1 MLHTRAQAKEPTVFN
16 ARELGDNEKHDD
28 KLILK
33 ICDINHQ
40 QLPLSM
46 RRTEEETEKETFF
59 PFMMFEKSRGKE
71 GKTNSLIRK

>member
-1 MLHTRAQAKEPTVFN
+1 MLYTRAQAKKPTVFN
-16 ARELGDNEKHDD
+16 AREFGDNEKHDD

-46 RRTEEETEKETFF
+46 WRTEEETEK
-59 PFMMFEKSRGKE
+59 
-71 GKTNSLIRK
+71 